1 MFEKN
6 SLDKQI
12 STTPAVQDNLAD
24 FSRDSRVLL
33 LSLMAIFI
41 GIISAFIAYALV
53 WLIGLITNLAF
64 YQHLSADFV
73 SPANNHLGL
82 LVIIVPMIGGLIV
95 GLMARYGSEQIR
107 GHGIPEALEA
117 ILIGRSRI
125 SFKVAILKPLS
136 SALSIGT
143 GGPFGAEGPII
154 MTGGGFGS
162 LFAQAFKL
170 SAAERKTLLV
180 AGAAG
185 GMAAIFATPLA
196 AVLIAVE
203 LLLFEWK
210 PRSFIPVAFSAITAS
225 LLRIPLLGNGPI
237 FPVPPHAPLSFDEII
252 YCLGVG
258 VIAGLG
264 SSLLTILVY
273 MFEDMFRKLPI
284 HWMYWPI
291 IGGLFIGLGGLI
303 NPHTL
308 GVGYDTIRSLLSGNV
323 IGVALITLLIVKTL
337 SWSIA
342 LGSGTSGG
350 VLAPLL
356 IIGGALG
363 ALEARLIP
371 AGDVGLWVMISMAAM
386 MGGTMRSPFTSI
398 VFILELTHD
407 LNLLPG
413 LLIACVVADAVTVLL
428 MRRSI
433 LTEKVARRGVHLT
446 REYSVDPLELV
457 RVSEVMDRDPAAI
470 PSTMK
475 VSELADRIARGDKRL
490 AHHQG
495 FPIVDGE
502 NRLTG
507 IITWGDV
514 TQVVGEGSADKKTVL
529 EAGNDNPVVTY
540 PDELVRDA
548 VMKMLD
554 NNIGRLPV
562 IGRADSHKLVG
573 YLGRSGIMEARLRR
587 LHEERVREP
596 GWLAPVSFPIR
607 KIAAASRISNN
618 GKHPRANHQKR
629 SARRKTSE
637 PPGGRKE

>member
-1 MFEKN
+1 MFNKDLGVQRFPN
-6 SLDKQI
+6 SQRDASAPK
-12 STTPAVQDNLAD
+12 VQDNLSD
-24 FSRDSRVLL
+24 FNRDQRILL

-41 GIISAFIAYALV
+41 GVISALIAYALV

-64 YQHLSADFV
+64 YQRLSADFI
-73 SPANNHLGL
+73 SPANNHLGVF
-82 LVIIVPMIGGLIV
+82 VIIVPMLGGLVI

-125 SFKVAILKPLS
+125 GFKVAVLKPLS

-154 MTGGGFGS
+154 MTGGAFGS

-185 GMAAIFATPLA
+185 GMAAIFAAPLA

-210 PRSFIPVAFSAITAS
+210 PRSFIPAAFSAITAS
-225 LLRIPLLGNGPI
+225 ILRIPLLGSGPI
-237 FPVPPHAPLSFDEII
+237 FLVPPHALLSFTEML

-258 VIAGLG
+258 ILGGLG

-284 HWMYWPI
+284 HWMYWPV
-291 IGGLFIGLGGLI
+291 IGGFFIGLGGLI

-308 GVGYDTIRSLLSGNV
+308 GVGYDTIRSLLSDNV
-323 IGVALITLLIVKTL
+323 VGVALITLLIVKTL

-371 AGDVGLWVMISMAAM
+371 AGDAGLWVMISMAAM

-398 VFILELTHD
+398 VFVLELTHD
-407 LNLLPG
+407 INLAPG
-413 LLIACVVADAVTVLL
+413 LLIACVAADAVTVLL

-457 RVSEVMDRDPAAI
+457 RVSEVMDRDPTSV

-475 VSELADRIARGDKRL
+475 VSELADHIARGDRQL
-490 AHHQG
+490 TRHQG
-495 FPIVDGE
+495 FPIVDQGG
-502 NRLTG
+502 RLAG
-507 IITWGDV
+507 IITWGDI
-514 TQVVGEGSADKKTVL
+514 TQTVAEGIADDKTVL
-529 EAGNDNPVVTY
+529 EAGNDSPVVEY
-540 PDELVRDA
+540 PDELVYDA
-548 VMKMLD
+548 LLKMLHHD
-554 NNIGRLPV
+554 IGRLPV
-562 IGRADSHKLVG
+562 VDRQDPQKLIG
-573 YLGRSGIMEARLRR
+573 YLGRSAVMEARLRR

-596 GWLAPVSFPIR
+596 GWLTVALPSLVKKEPPALVS
-607 KIAAASRISNN
+607 SN
-618 GKHPRANHQKR
+618 GKRP
-629 SARRKTSE
+629 KTSKQSAK
-637 PPGGRKE
+637 RK